1 MGCGSSS
8 STLREELR
16 NHGKSEPIQEH
27 YDFKEILGVGSF
39 GVVREGLNKV
49 SGEAVAVKR
58 IARDSKM
65 TSTKIAHELM
75 VMRRVEHQCCI
86 RLIDVFYDDLHI
98 FLIQELAAG
107 GELLVRISR
116 QDHFTERDAGLLFK
130 QVLSGLEYLHRHGIC
145 HRDVKP
151 ENILLMSGDTAS
163 PAYNDVKI
171 ADFGFASIKGHSILN
186 TMSTPCGTPEYIAPE
201 IVHISFDRSF
211 QEGLYSTKV
220 DVWSAGAIL
229 YTMLCGTSPF
239 LCDNVSKMLLMVK
252 EGSFSFTGHPWD
264 RIGSSAK
271 DLIRRMLT
279 VDADQRPTASE
290 SLQDR
295 WIASLPIL
303 PQINLNVR
311 EPLTEYVASRR
322 AKRLGNV
329 ALAATRIRRLST
341 HKFLAA
347 ALEKPQSELRSHENI
362 DEVVATIQHPD
373 E

>member
-1 MGCGSSS
+1 MNALPSLSL
-8 STLREELR
+8 TLT
-16 NHGKSEPIQEH
+16 HQ
-27 YDFKEILGVGSF
+27 
-39 GVVREGLNKV
+39 
-49 SGEAVAVKR
+49 
-58 IARDSKM
+58 
-65 TSTKIAHELM
+65 ELM
-75 VMRRVEHQCCI
+75 VMRRVNHQCCI

-107 GELLVRISR
+107 GELLIRISKK
-116 QDHFTERDAGLLFK
+116 DHFTEREAGLLFK

-151 ENILLMSGDTAS
+151 ENILLMSKDPSS
-163 PAYNDVKI
+163 PSYNDVKI

-201 IVHISFDRSF
+201 IVHISFDKSF

-239 LCDNVSKMLLMVK
+239 LCENVSKMLLMVK
-252 EGSFSFTGHPWD
+252 EGSFSFARHPWD

-271 DLIRRMLT
+271 DFIKRMLT
-279 VDADQRPTASE
+279 VDADSRPTASKCLE
-290 SLQDR
+290 DR

-303 PQINLNVR
+303 PQINLSVK
-311 EPLTEYVASRR
+311 EPLAEYVASRR

-341 HKFLAA
+341 HKFISD
-347 ALEKPQSELRSHENI
+347 ALGNPHVEVKSHENI

-373 E
+373 DS